1 MISKIIFTSII
12 SVGFLNAYAQT
23 RAADTV
29 VVKLGKASQ
38 VVLTIQDRND
48 IEALKQ
54 YDFQSLFS
62 DIISKIESNDT
73 TPLVNTNDSLP
84 SPGEEERLSLESDN
98 DNNTNDD
105 DWDDHWDNEWSGKKR
120 WRTTQSFNFDLGT
133 NNYLSNG
140 KFPDSENA
148 PYSVRP
154 WGSWYVAFNSIQ
166 RTRIGNNFFLEWGG
180 GVSWYNFKFQ
190 DDNIVMQKDD
200 AGTTFVRDENPELS
214 YKKSKLTVTYINAQL
229 IPMLDFGGDN
239 YKPRIWDGRHSA
251 FRIGAGPYIGYK
263 IDSYSKVKYKNDED
277 TKKDKDHD
285 SYYIDNIRYGIRM
298 QLGFHSTDL
307 FFNYDMNELF
317 TEGKGPSLNAF
328 SFGVIF

>member
-1 MISKIIFTSII
+1 MIRIIFLIAITSF
-12 SVGFLNAYAQT
+12 GFPKTYAQGKH
-23 RAADTV
+23 ADTV

-38 VVLTIQDRND
+38 VVLTVHDRND
-48 IEALKQ
+48 LEVLKQ
-54 YDFQSLFS
+54 YDYQSLFN
-62 DIISKIESNDT
+62 DIISKIEANDT
-73 TPLVNTNDSLP
+73 TPLVNSTDSIP
-84 SPGEEERLSLESDN
+84 AVDEAENLSLESN
-98 DNNTNDD
+98 DDEEWDD
-105 DWDDHWDNEWSGKKR
+105 DWNDWNNKKR

-140 KFPDSENA
+140 KFPDTENA

-154 WGSWYVAFNSIQ
+154 WGSWYIAFNSIQ
-166 RTRIGNNFFLEWGG
+166 RTRVGQNFFLEWGG

-190 DDNIVMQKDD
+190 DDNILMEKDD
-200 AGTTFVRDENPELS
+200 AGTTFIRDENPDLS
-214 YKKSKLTVTYINAQL
+214 YKKSKLTVCYINAHL

-239 YKPRIWDGRHSA
+239 YKPRIWDGHHSA

-263 IDSYSKVKYKNDED
+263 IDSYSKVKYKEDDD
-277 TKKDKDHD
+277 TKKDRDHD